1 MVLVAD
7 NDSATSHAIAN
18 NLKEKIL
25 EGKYKPGMRLI
36 QDELAIEFKASRS
49 PIREALRML
58 EADGLVTIKTH
69 SGAWI
74 TELDFVEFEELYQIR
89 ERVEPLMLRL
99 SIPHL
104 TTKLIKELEA
114 TLDKLN
120 EATSVEQFLKLDREF
135 HLTTYEGAATSY
147 LGEIVQR
154 MWNTTQPYRRR
165 YSQILEREHFTS
177 AHLEHTLLM
186 KAIKRADLDDAERIL
201 YGHIRRTRLELQEKP
216 KAE

>member
-1 MVLVAD
+1 MVLVSGK
-7 NDSATSHAIAN
+7 DSATSHAIADE
-18 NLKEKIL
+18 LKEKIL
-25 EGKYKPGMRLI
+25 AGKYQPGMRLV
-36 QDELAIEFKASRS
+36 QDELANEFQASRS

-58 EADGLVTIKTH
+58 EADGLVTIRAH

-74 TELDFVEFEELYQIR
+74 SELNFAEFEELYQIR

-104 TTKLIKELEA
+104 TTKLIKELEG
-114 TLDKLN
+114 TLEKLN
-120 EATSVEQFLKLDREF
+120 NATSVEQFLKLDRDF
-135 HLTTYEGAATSY
+135 HLLTYEGAITSY

-154 MWNTTQPYRRR
+154 MWNTTQPYRRL
-165 YSQILEREHFTS
+165 YSQILEHENFTS

-201 YGHIRRTRLELQEKP
+201 YGHIRSTRLELREKQP
-216 KAE
+216 

>member
-1 MVLVAD
+1 MVLVSD
-7 NDSATSHAIAN
+7 NDSATSHAIAAD
-18 NLKEKIL
+18 LKDRIL

-74 TELDFVEFEELYQIR
+74 TKLDYAEFEELYQIR

-114 TLDKLN
+114 TLEKLN
-120 EATSVEQFLKLDREF
+120 EATTVQQFLKLDREF
-135 HLTTYEGAATSY
+135 HLLTYEGAATSY

-201 YGHIRRTRLELQEKP
+201 YGHIRRTRLELQDQTE
-216 KAE
+216 